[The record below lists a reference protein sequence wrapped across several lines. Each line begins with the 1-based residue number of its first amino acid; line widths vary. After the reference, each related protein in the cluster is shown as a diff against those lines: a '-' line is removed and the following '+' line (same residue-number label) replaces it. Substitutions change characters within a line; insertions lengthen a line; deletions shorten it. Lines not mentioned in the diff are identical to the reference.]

1 MSKHKSE
8 HTKDPQQAA
17 SMESG
22 TDEASVETEIGVAGI
37 EEAAPLAGLQEQ
49 LRQAEQKAAE
59 NHDAWMRAKA
69 EVENT
74 RRRAQEDV
82 VKAHRFAVEKFA
94 IDLLAVKDTLEMA
107 LADSNPDSLRSGL
120 ELTLKNLVSA
130 FERSSIV
137 EVNPVGKTF
146 DPNCHQAM
154 SVVPAS
160 VGTPDNTVAQVFQKG
175 YRLAERTLRPAMV
188 VVAKEQKD

>member
-1 MSKHKSE
+1 MSEHKSE
-8 HTKDPQQAA
+8 QNPQQAA
-17 SMESG
+17 G
-22 TDEASVETEIGVAGI
+22 ADEASVETEIMAVGA

-59 NHDAWMRAKA
+59 HHDAWVRAKA

-82 VKAHRFAVEKFA
+82 LKAHKFAVEKFA

-107 LADSNPDSLRSGL
+107 LADSNPDTLRPGL

-130 FERSSIV
+130 FERASIV
-137 EVNPVGKTF
+137 ELNPVGGSF